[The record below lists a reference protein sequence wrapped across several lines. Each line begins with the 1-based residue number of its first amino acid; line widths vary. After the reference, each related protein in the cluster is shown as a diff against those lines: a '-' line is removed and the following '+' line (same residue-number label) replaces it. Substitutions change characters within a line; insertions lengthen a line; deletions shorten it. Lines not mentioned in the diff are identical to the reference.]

1 MKYMKDESEIRN
13 EKIYEKV
20 TDEEEHELYQCPYES
35 ACKCSLTDC
44 CLECETF
51 GMFLNGKTIP
61 INLANKTSQTT
72 KDIKIKT
79 LKYLLDEIRQISPE
93 YIEEFILEQI
103 SIEENGI

>member
-1 MKYMKDESEIRN
+1 MKDESEIRN
-13 EKIYEKV
+13 
-20 TDEEEHELYQCPYES
+20 
-35 ACKCSLTDC
+35 CKCLLTDC